1 MNRKR
6 RLERIVR
13 RRRIFQF
20 ENREQLGDNI
30 RVSNFRKKFGK
41 RIFLFPREESSL
53 INKDIGFPRTVLPA
67 RGILEEEEGTAQVFT
82 FFQVRSFLRSFSK

>member
-6 RLERIVR
+6 RLERIVIVR
-13 RRRIFQF
+13 RRIIFQF

-30 RVSNFRKKFGK
+30 RVSNFQSNSVKV
-41 RIFLFPREESSL
+41 LFPREESSL
-53 INKDIGFPRTVLPA
+53 IKKDIGLPRTVLPA

>member
-6 RLERIVR
+6 RLERIVIVR

-30 RVSNFRKKFGK
+30 RVSNFQSNSVKESF
-41 RIFLFPREESSL
+41 FFPEKSL
-53 INKDIGFPRTVLPA
+53 L
-67 RGILEEEEGTAQVFT
+67 
-82 FFQVRSFLRSFSK
+82 